1 MIKFNKLLITDIKDY
16 DKLIVIIGEK
26 YVDKEI
32 ISMLKEKIGTAC
44 AAIIIEYPYYE
55 KDYLSTY
62 YTFYSKQHCAHS
74 KVCIRLH
81 FLGAEINDSKERE
94 YYGYVSLREGIKN
107 SKLGKT
113 YLSPKLL
120 LPENE
125 KAYLMLDAFSA
136 DVYGRKLC
144 VNAFPWMRQE
154 TDVSV
159 CAHVAMWSILRY
171 YGNRYK
177 GHRDTVM
184 GEIVDSVQ
192 NEKGRKI
199 PSHGLT
205 PDQIVNTLD
214 LYNFSPVLL
223 GDEFHKL
230 HYFINEIISY
240 IESGI
245 PVVATM
251 NRKRHAITLFG
262 HGKVDYDRLNNNDI
276 SLLCEKDTKI
286 VMHSSL
292 IQNVY
297 AIDDNY
303 FSYKVIDPYIPIS
316 DKEIDYALCEINYII
331 IPYCEKV
338 LLGFN
343 EIYEKFMEI
352 VRNKVMEWEGLRICR
367 IYLTSANSFK
377 EKAADNML
385 MNEDLKKYIRLMD
398 MPKFIWCID
407 LATVQESKDNLIS
420 GRLIADST
428 AGTQTENPWL
438 LMHNTEK
445 LSIIGEEGILYEGE
459 CTIDP
464 YTAYENNLQNKD
476 KITLCR
482 TKVWEELYD

>member
-1 MIKFNKLLITDIKDY
+1 MIKFNKLPITDINDY
-16 DKLIVIIGEK
+16 DKLIDIVEDNYIDKDIINMFK
-26 YVDKEI
+26 Q
-32 ISMLKEKIGTAC
+32 KIGTKC
-44 AAIIIEYPYYE
+44 SAIIIEYPYYE

-62 YTFYSKQHCAHS
+62 YTFYSKQHYTHS
-74 KVCIRLH
+74 KVCHRLH
-81 FLGAEINDSKERE
+81 FLGEELNDLKERE

-120 LPENE
+120 LPENV
-125 KAYLMLDAFSA
+125 KAYLMLDSFSA
-136 DVYGRKLC
+136 NVYGRKLY

-184 GEIVDSVQ
+184 GEIVESVQ

-199 PSHGLT
+199 PSHGLS

-230 HYFINEIISY
+230 HYFLNEIIAY

-262 HGKVDYDRLNNNDI
+262 HGNVDYDRLNNENI
-276 SLLCEKDTKI
+276 ASLLEKDTNI

-303 FSYKVIDPYIPIS
+303 FSYKGIDPYIPIS
-316 DKEIDYALCEINYII
+316 DKEIDYALSEINYII
-331 IPYCEKV
+331 VPYCEKV

-352 VRNKVMEWEGLRICR
+352 VRRKVMEWEGLRICR

-377 EKAADNML
+377 EKATINES
-385 MNEDLKKYIRLMD
+385 MNENLKKIICLMD
-398 MPKFIWCID
+398 MPRFIWCID
-407 LATVQESKDNLIS
+407 LATLQESKDNKIS

-428 AGTQTENPWL
+428 VGTQAENPWL
-438 LMHNTEK
+438 LMHNSEK
-445 LSIIGEEGILYEGE
+445 LSIIGENGKLHEGNI
-459 CTIDP
+459 TIAP
-464 YTAYENNLQNKD
+464 YTAYENNLNDKD
-476 KITLCR
+476 KITPCK
-482 TKVWEELYD
+482 TMIWEELYD